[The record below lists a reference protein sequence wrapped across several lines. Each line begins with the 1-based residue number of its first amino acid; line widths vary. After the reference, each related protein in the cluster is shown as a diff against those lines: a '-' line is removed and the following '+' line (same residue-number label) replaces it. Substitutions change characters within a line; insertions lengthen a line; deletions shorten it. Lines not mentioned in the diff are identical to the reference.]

1 MCLADIV
8 MTEINPATVAIVD
21 FAATTPDVSVSSP
34 AKDRLLAGNPE
45 HKTSNVFSDAGGRFF
60 AGVWES
66 TPGKWAIRYSENE
79 FCHMT
84 AGRIRIT
91 DEAGAQREFGA
102 GDTFVIPAGFEGT
115 WEVLEAA
122 RKLYVIYEP

>member
-1 MCLADIV
+1 MCLADV
-8 MTEINPATVAIVD
+8 MTEMNSSVASIID
-21 FAATTPDVSVSSP
+21 FATTAPEVSLSSP
-34 AKDRLLAGNPE
+34 AADRLLAGSPRQ
-45 HKTSNVFSDAGGRFF
+45 KTSNVFADNGGKFF

-66 TPGKWAIRYSENE
+66 TPGKWRVSYSENE
-79 FCHMT
+79 FCHVT

-91 DEAGAQREFGA
+91 DKSGAEREFGA
-102 GDTFVIPAGFEGT
+102 GDTFVVPAGFEGT

>member
-8 MTEINPATVAIVD
+8 MTEVNPAVTSIID
-21 FAATTPDVSVSSP
+21 FATTTPEISVSSP
-34 AKDRLLAGNPE
+34 PADRLLAGSPRQ
-45 HKTSNVFSDAGGRFF
+45 KTGNVFADTGGKFF

-66 TPGKWAIRYSENE
+66 TPGKWRVRYSENE

-91 DEAGAQREFGA
+91 DTAGAEREFAA
-102 GDTFVIPAGFEGT
+102 GDTFVVPAGFEGT